1 MISST
6 LLTLS
11 LVALSAAQTSTVSLF
26 IPDADP
32 QSLVASIAGSDAT
45 ATTYV
50 VQCASGAAA
59 SSNTP
64 TPTLTADSCSGTF
77 CDNGGDSG
85 SPSCGFPSPF
95 TVVQGPSTVHYALT
109 LDDSTASVDCA
120 LMGSTQAVCT
130 GSATGAILTQQTQ
143 SAVQTATL
151 TGTDVSYLPVVI
163 TAGSVTAKATGAST
177 TGSATKGSS
186 GSSKSGST
194 SGSTSTSASSKSG
207 SSTSATSQSTGGA
220 MQVGAGVGGVVGALG
235 VAFAGAML

>member
-1 MISST
+1 M
-6 LLTLS
+6 
-11 LVALSAAQTSTVSLF
+11 
-26 IPDADP
+26 
-32 QSLVASIAGSDAT
+32 
-45 ATTYV
+45 
-50 VQCASGAAA
+50 
-59 SSNTP
+59 
-64 TPTLTADSCSGTF
+64 
-77 CDNGGDSG
+77 
-85 SPSCGFPSPF
+85 
-95 TVVQGPSTVHYALT
+95 
-109 LDDSTASVDCA
+109 
-120 LMGSTQAVCT
+120 CT